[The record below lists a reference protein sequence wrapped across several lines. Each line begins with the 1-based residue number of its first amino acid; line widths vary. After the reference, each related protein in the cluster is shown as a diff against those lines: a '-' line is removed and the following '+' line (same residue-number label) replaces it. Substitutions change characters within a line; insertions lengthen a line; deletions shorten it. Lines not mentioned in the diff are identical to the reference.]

1 MDMLFIKVLNMSI
14 SASWLV
20 LAVLVLRLVLKKA
33 PKWVSVLLWG
43 FVAIRLLL
51 PVSLESVFSLIPNT
65 ETDAKHSPVIRVHKK
80 HASPEECCRT
90 PDTEP
95 CCTDGA
101 CEQYCV
107 EVGQT
112 HHPME
117 DDHAIR
123 WIYLQTN
130 VGGHRK
136 CLSPGGKPSACFALT
151 EEKPT
156 AVYAYC
162 DKHGLYMTEL

>member
-1 MDMLFIKVLNMSI
+1 MCENRFYHCAACGTVIGMIHDGGCPI
-14 SASWLV
+14 SCC
-20 LAVLVLRLVLKKA
+20 
-33 PKWVSVLLWG
+33 G
-43 FVAIRLLL
+43 TEMERLL
-51 PVSLESVFSLIPNT
+51 PNENT
-65 ETDAKHSPVIRVHKK
+65 KDPKHTPLVRIHKK
-80 HASPEECCRT
+80 HATTEDCCKT

-95 CCTDGA
+95 CCSDGI

-107 EVGQT
+107 DVGAEE
-112 HHPME
+112 HPMM
-117 DDHAIR
+117 DGHAIR

-136 CLSPGGKPSACFALT
+136 CLSPGGKPSVCFALT
-151 EEKPT
+151 DEKPT

>member
-1 MDMLFIKVLNMSI
+1 MCENRFYHCPACGTVIGMIHDGGCPLSCCGTEM
-14 SASWLV
+14 
-20 LAVLVLRLVLKKA
+20 
-33 PKWVSVLLWG
+33 
-43 FVAIRLLL
+43 
-51 PVSLESVFSLIPNT
+51 EHLIPNT
-65 ETDAKHSPVIRVHKK
+65 ETDAKHTPLIRVHKK

-95 CCTDGA
+95 CCTDAA